1 MITIARKE
9 VNIKYCFATEY
20 VFRIIAGK
28 SIENFDPQNNED
40 IINLIM
46 ASIMSAYNLQ
56 EDLPVT
62 VDDILFNA
70 SQQEI
75 VNAIKEISKRSI
87 SWHEIPDE
95 LEKKTN

>member
-1 MITIARKE
+1 MITIAGKE

-20 VFRIIAGK
+20 VFRILARK
-28 SIENFDPQNNED
+28 SIENFDPQNQED
-40 IINLIM
+40 IIHLIM

-62 VDDILFNA
+62 EVDILFNA

-75 VNAIKEISKRSI
+75 VNAIKEISKLSI